1 MGSIKVRNGT
11 IQGGDKPLCFSCKH
25 GCVFTDTHGRTR
37 AYCGEMGI
45 FLQSIIKECTRYDD
59 KKDVS
64 KWDFETLAWIL
75 ETGKNKGSF
84 GFQPP
89 KNTEE

>member
-1 MGSIKVRNGT
+1 MSRIKVRHGT
-11 IQGGDKPLCFSCKH
+11 ISGDNNPLCFTCRH

-37 AYCGEMGI
+37 AYCGEMGV
-45 FLQSIIKECTRYDD
+45 FLESIIKECTRYED
-59 KKDVS
+59 KKNIS

-75 ETGKNKGSF
+75 ETGKHRGTF

-89 KNTEE
+89 KNED